1 MTSRWRVDMRSRWRV
16 TAACGVALLLTGCM
30 TPSVTQLLAQPAERA
45 LLAGIRA
52 YDDAQ
57 YPVAERELQAAL
69 QAKLGD
75 ARDRATAH
83 KLLAFI
89 QCTSERTT
97 LCEQSFRA
105 ARSADANFT
114 LSKAESGHPVWG
126 PVYQRIAANGT
137 SITR

>member
-1 MTSRWRVDMRSRWRV
+1 MTARWHAL
-16 TAACGVALLLTGCM
+16 AACGVALMLSGCM
-30 TPSVTQLLAQPAERA
+30 TPSVTQLLSQPAERA

-57 YPVAERELQAAL
+57 YAAAERELQAAL

-89 QCTSERTT
+89 QCTSERTA

-105 ARSADANFT
+105 ARSADANFA

-126 PVYQRIAANGT
+126 PVYQRIAADGAPVA
-137 SITR
+137 R

>member
-1 MTSRWRVDMRSRWRV
+1 MRSRRRV
-16 TAACGVALLLTGCM
+16 LAACGVALVLSGCM
-30 TPSVTQLLAQPAERA
+30 TPSVTQLLSQPAERA

-57 YPVAERELQAAL
+57 YPAAERELQAAL

-89 QCTSERTT
+89 QCTSDRTA

-105 ARSADANFT
+105 ARSADHQFT

-126 PVYQRIAANGT
+126 PVYLRVAANGAP
-137 SITR
+137 ITR